1 MRITNQMM
9 SKSFLKDLGRNQG
22 YMKKLNDQLTSG
34 KEIRR
39 PSDNPFKVA
48 RSMQLHS
55 DIGSNIQY

>member
-9 SKSFLKDLGRNQG
+9 SKSFLRDLGRNQN
-22 YMKKLNDQLTSG
+22 YMKKINDQLTSG

-48 RSMQLHS
+48 RSMQL
-55 DIGSNIQY
+55 IEI